1 MNTGSRRRCALTWL
15 TLICLALVASC
26 GRKTDPLTP
35 PSPRS
40 EAVKN
45 VDAVVRD
52 AVAFLSWP
60 IPTKNV
66 EGKDL
71 GPAEILGFRVFR
83 AEIERD
89 RKRARYKLVAEISLS
104 KPAPADVRSGRVF
117 WSDPNLRYGQV
128 YGYRI
133 RVVNVRGGMSQPSE
147 EVRVAP
153 LLSLAAP
160 KLLSAVAGDSYNLL
174 SWDLVTTR
182 ADGSKYEG
190 FVGYNV
196 YRGIEKGRYDE
207 MPLNKE
213 PLQTNTYKD
222 AAAVNNKTYYYTVRA
237 VDSPIRPWKESLD
250 SPEAAAMSRDLMPP
264 GRPTGLTV
272 VPGVGRIFLTWNE
285 NKEKDL
291 AGYYVYRSTK
301 SAKGFKRL
309 TGKPINRSTY
319 SDETV
324 KPGVTYYYA
333 VTAVDASGNESPKSK
348 EQKAYAE
355 KLI

>member
-1 MNTGSRRRCALTWL
+1 MTTRSRRRCALICL
-15 TLICLALVASC
+15 ALVCLALVASC

-40 EAVKN
+40 EAVKE
-45 VDAVVRD
+45 VRAIVRD
-52 AVAFLSWP
+52 AVVFLSWP

-66 EGKDL
+66 EGKDMS
-71 GPAEILGFRVFR
+71 PAEILGFRVFR

-89 RKRARYKLVAEISLS
+89 RKRARYKLVAEIILS
-104 KPAPADVRSGRVF
+104 KPAPAEVRSGRVF

-160 KLLSAVAGDSYNLL
+160 KTLSAIGGDGYNLL
-174 SWDLVTTR
+174 SWDPVTTR

-190 FVGYNV
+190 FVGYNA

-213 PLQTNTYKD
+213 PLRTNTYKD
-222 AAAVNNKTYYYTVRA
+222 TAAVNNKTYSYTVRA

-250 SPEAAAMSRDLMPP
+250 SPEASAMSRDLTPP
-264 GRPTGLTV
+264 GSPTGLTV
-272 VPGVGRIFLTWNE
+272 VPGVSRIFLTWNE
-285 NKEKDL
+285 NRERDL

-301 SAKGFKRL
+301 SGKEFKRL
-309 TGKPINRSTY
+309 TDKPINRSTY

-324 KPGVTYYYA
+324 TPGILYYYA
-333 VTAVDASGNESPKSK
+333 IAAVDTSGNESPLSK

-355 KLI
+355 KLR

>member
-1 MNTGSRRRCALTWL
+1 MNIRSPLHCALVCL
-15 TLICLALVASC
+15 ALVCLALVASC

-40 EAVKN
+40 EAVKD
-45 VDAVVRD
+45 VQAIVRD

-66 EGKDL
+66 EGRDM

-89 RKRARYKLVAEISLS
+89 RKRARYRLVTEISLS
-104 KPAPADVRSGRVF
+104 KPAPAEVRGGKVF

-133 RVVNVRGGMSQPSE
+133 RVVGVRGGMSQPSE

-174 SWDLVTTR
+174 SWDLVSTR
-182 ADGSKYEG
+182 ADGSEYTG

-207 MPLNKE
+207 TPLNKE
-213 PLQTNTYKD
+213 PLRTNTYKD
-222 AAAVNNKTYYYTVRA
+222 IAAVNNKTYYYMVRA
-237 VDSPIRPWKESLD
+237 VDSPVRPWKESLD
-250 SPEAAAMSRDLMPP
+250 SPEASAMSRDLTPP
-264 GRPTGLTV
+264 ERPTGLTV
-272 VPGVGRIFLTWNE
+272 VPGIGRIFLTWNE
-285 NKEKDL
+285 NKDRDL
-291 AGYYVYRSTK
+291 AGYHVYRSTK
-301 SAKGFKRL
+301 SGKEFGRL
-309 TGKPINRSTY
+309 TDRPINRTTF

-324 KPGVTYYYA
+324 KPGVLYYYA
-333 VTAVDASGNESPKSK
+333 VTAVDDSGNESPMSK
-348 EQKAYAE
+348 EQKASAE
-355 KLI
+355 KPR

>member
-1 MNTGSRRRCALTWL
+1 MNIRSPLHCALVCL
-15 TLICLALVASC
+15 ALVCLALVASC

-40 EAVKN
+40 EAVKD
-45 VDAVVRD
+45 VQAIVRD

-66 EGKDL
+66 EGRDM

-89 RKRARYKLVAEISLS
+89 RKRARYRLVAEISLS
-104 KPAPADVRSGRVF
+104 KPAPAEVRDGRVF
-117 WSDPNLRYGQV
+117 WSDPNLRYDRV

-133 RVVNVRGGMSQPSE
+133 RVVTVRGGMSQFSE

-160 KLLSAVAGDSYNLL
+160 KTLSATGGDGYNLL
-174 SWDLVTTR
+174 GWDLVTTR

-207 MPLNKE
+207 TPLNKE
-213 PLQTNTYKD
+213 PLRTNSYKD
-222 AAAVNNKTYYYTVRA
+222 SAAVNNKTYYYMVRA

-250 SPEAAAMSRDLMPP
+250 SPEASAMSRDLTPP
-264 GRPTGLTV
+264 EKPTGLTV

-285 NKEKDL
+285 NRERDL
-291 AGYYVYRSTK
+291 AGYHVYRSTK
-301 SAKGFKRL
+301 SGKEFEQL
-309 TGKPINRSTY
+309 TDKPINRSTY

-324 KPGVTYYYA
+324 TPGVLYYYA
-333 VTAVDASGNESPKSK
+333 VTAVDTSGNESLMSK

-355 KLI
+355 KLR